1 MKTEW
6 DQNKREEYRDEW
18 QQMGEADGSRTI
30 EYNNRQVY
38 ERIPDHLMI
47 NLKLEEGNGIVNLWY
62 STIEEGKNKLLA
74 IEWKNIWICLV
85 GQ

>member
-1 MKTEW
+1 
-6 DQNKREEYRDEW
+6 
-18 QQMGEADGSRTI
+18 MGKADGSMTI

-38 ERIPDHLMI
+38 GRISDHLMI
-47 NLKLEEGNGIVNLWY
+47 NLKLEEGRFGGEGMVGLWY